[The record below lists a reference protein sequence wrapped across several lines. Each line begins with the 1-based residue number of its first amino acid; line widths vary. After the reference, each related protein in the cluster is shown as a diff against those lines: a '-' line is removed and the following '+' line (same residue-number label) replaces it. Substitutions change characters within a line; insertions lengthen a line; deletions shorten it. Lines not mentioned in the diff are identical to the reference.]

1 MNVAGGYVIVIET
14 KRLILRTW
22 ENKDINDYYLI
33 NQDPKVVEFLLK
45 TSSIEQ
51 AKEFIENMNHQ
62 FHTYGYTLFAVEE
75 KKSAK
80 LIGFTGL
87 NAPKWSAHFTPCVEI
102 GWRLSSKFWGNGYAT
117 EAAKAVLDYG
127 FKKCALKEILAW
139 TVPANLRSIRVME
152 KIGMERDIDSDF
164 NHPDVPEG
172 HELLKHILYRIRSNS
187 SGLNHP

>member
-1 MNVAGGYVIVIET
+1 MILIET

-22 ENKDINDYYLI
+22 NNNDINDYYLL

-62 FHTYGYTLFAVEE
+62 FHTHGYTIFAVEE
-75 KKSAK
+75 KKSGK

-87 NAPKWSAHFTPCVEI
+87 NAPKWISHFTPCVEI

-127 FKKCALKEILAW
+127 FKECALKEILAW

-152 KIGMERDIDSDF
+152 KIGMERDIDGDF

-172 HELLKHILYRIRSNS
+172 HELLKHILYRIKGHSIERN
-187 SGLNHP
+187 NNEII